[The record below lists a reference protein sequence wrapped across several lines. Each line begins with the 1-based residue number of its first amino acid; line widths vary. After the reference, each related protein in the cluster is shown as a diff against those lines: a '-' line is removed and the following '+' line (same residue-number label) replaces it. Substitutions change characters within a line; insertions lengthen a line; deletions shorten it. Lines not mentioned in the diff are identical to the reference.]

1 MSHQPSCVQP
11 LVCYPL
17 SIRDW
22 LPKKHGTALPFS
34 FEVGRDQGGLDPGPD
49 PITTGRRMAQSQV
62 KLPNDKATRTK
73 NASTNKTRQNIKLK
87 SDGDCHGSNVI
98 LNVIMQPL
106 CEGMILRDL
115 LAQQLH
121 CVYPGVQKVM
131 E

>member
-1 MSHQPSCVQP
+1 MMWEPH
-11 LVCYPL
+11 
-17 SIRDW
+17 
-22 LPKKHGTALPFS
+22 
-34 FEVGRDQGGLDPGPD
+34 
-49 PITTGRRMAQSQV
+49 
-62 KLPNDKATRTK
+62 DKATRTK

-87 SDGDCHGSNVI
+87 SDGDYHGSNVI

-106 CEGMILRDL
+106 CEEMILRDL